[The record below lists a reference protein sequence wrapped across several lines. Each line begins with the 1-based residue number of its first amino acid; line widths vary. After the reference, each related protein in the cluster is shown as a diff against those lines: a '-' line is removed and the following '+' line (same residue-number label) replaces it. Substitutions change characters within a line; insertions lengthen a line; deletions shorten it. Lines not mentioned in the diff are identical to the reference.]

1 MNVVDKAK
9 IVKHEHSVSLGEIPP
24 MMDAVVAHA
33 PGDYRFEQVE
43 TPRAGPD
50 EIIIKV
56 EGCGICAGDI
66 KSWDGAPS
74 FWGDKD
80 QPAYIKAPMIPG
92 HEFIGIAVELG
103 ENVAAAG
110 EFELGQR
117 LVSEQIVPC
126 GHCRFCKR
134 GEYWMCEKHDVY
146 GFQYNVNGGMAT
158 YMRFPKESRTHK
170 VPNDVPLE
178 KAILTEP
185 YACSVHAVDRGKV
198 QFDDVVVLA
207 GAGTL
212 GLGMVGALRL
222 KNPKKLIV
230 LDGREDR
237 LALAKTFG
245 ADMVINPFKEDAEK
259 IVKGLTDGY
268 GCDVYIEATGHPDS
282 VLQGLKMIRKLGRFV
297 EFSVFSHDATVD
309 WSIISDRK
317 ELDVLGAHLSPYVY
331 PWTIA
336 AIADGRLPTEGVVT
350 HILPLKDYDK
360 GFKMMKA
367 GDKSLKIVLKP

>member
-1 MNVVDKAK
+1 MNF
-9 IVKHEHSVSLGEIPP
+9 VKQPGSISLGELPAK
-24 MMDAVVAHA
+24 MDAVVAYA
-33 PGDYRFEQVE
+33 PGDFRFTQVDV
-43 TPRAGPD
+43 PRADPD

-66 KSWDGAPS
+66 KSYDGAPS

-92 HEFIGIAVELG
+92 HEFVGIAVELG
-103 ENVAAAG
+103 KNVAAEG
-110 EFELGQR
+110 KYKLGDR
-117 LVSEQIVPC
+117 LISEQIVPC
-126 GHCRFCKR
+126 GHCRFCQR

-146 GFQYNVNGGMAT
+146 GFQTNVNGAMAA

-170 VPNDVPLE
+170 VPNDLALE
-178 KAILTEP
+178 KAILVEP
-185 YACSVHAVDRGKV
+185 YACSAHAVNRGSV
-198 QFDDVVVLA
+198 QFDDVVVLS

-230 LDGREDR
+230 LDGKEDR
-237 LALAKTFG
+237 LELAKKFG
-245 ADMVINPFKEDAEK
+245 ADMVLNPFKEDVDK

-268 GCDVYIEATGHPDS
+268 GCDVYIEATGHPSS

-297 EFSVFSHDATVD
+297 EFSVFSHDVTCD

-331 PWTIA
+331 PFVID

-350 HILPLKDYDK
+350 HKLALKDYDD
-360 GFKMMKA
+360 GFKMMKK
-367 GDKSLKIVLKP
+367 GDKSLKIMLVP